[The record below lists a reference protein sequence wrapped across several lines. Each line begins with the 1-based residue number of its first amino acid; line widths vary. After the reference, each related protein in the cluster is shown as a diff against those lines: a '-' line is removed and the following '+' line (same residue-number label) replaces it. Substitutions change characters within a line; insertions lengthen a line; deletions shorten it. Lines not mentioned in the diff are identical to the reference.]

1 MHRQSGVWDVP
12 ATPALSVRYGE
23 HRKHGSFRPKAPAI
37 AAPPMLFFGCHH
49 VVYLQGLRAG
59 TLRIA
64 EDMELRHVQALDKLI
79 SLPEILLRLSTGTHN
94 HVYPYKGIGHHF
106 LYLLYLRG
114 KQGGIVTASHQLQH
128 LVTARLQR
136 YMEMRHETP
145 GTGHVFYDF
154 ICQQIR
160 LDGGYAVTLNAFHLV
175 QRLHQVE
182 ESLTGRLAEVSDID
196 AGNTISF
203 PPSAA
208 AWLAC
213 STIEAMLPLRLRP
226 RAKGMVQ

>member
-1 MHRQSGVWDVP
+1 
-12 ATPALSVRYGE
+12 
-23 HRKHGSFRPKAPAI
+23 
-37 AAPPMLFFGCHH
+37 MLFFGCHH

-196 AGNTISF
+196 AGQYNFLSTFGSRLAGLLHHRSNAAVTATSAGKGNGAIGTIIIATILYFQKIASTIS
-203 PPSAA
+203 P
-208 AWLAC
+208 
-213 STIEAMLPLRLRP
+213 
-226 RAKGMVQ
+226 

>member
-1 MHRQSGVWDVP
+1 
-12 ATPALSVRYGE
+12 
-23 HRKHGSFRPKAPAI
+23 
-37 AAPPMLFFGCHH
+37 
-49 VVYLQGLRAG
+49 
-59 TLRIA
+59 
-64 EDMELRHVQALDKLI
+64 
-79 SLPEILLRLSTGTHN
+79 
-94 HVYPYKGIGHHF
+94 
-106 LYLLYLRG
+106 
-114 KQGGIVTASHQLQH
+114 
-128 LVTARLQR
+128 
-136 YMEMRHETP
+136 MEMRHETP

-196 AGNTISF
+196 TGQYNFLSTFGSR
-203 PPSAA
+203 
-208 AWLAC
+208 LAC